1 MSHHADTW
9 AKGDV
14 LNLRASVP
22 LTADDLPPKP
32 APTLEGHP
40 VVWVE
45 LLSEGPLHYQ
55 GRKLDMDAAELE
67 RLEQA
72 YQTMRGWGY
81 LPPVLT
87 EHDKDGERCGHVLAV
102 QRWTHP
108 DGRRLLIGALQL
120 STEGAADKLKN
131 QQIYYFSPGLGP
143 VEDPNT
149 GTVLP
154 RVVREVSRV
163 SAPHRKTAAHVLG
176 GEHDYGGDPTTKGGV
191 MDTPEKETPEQTLGE
206 KFEKMAEAMGT
217 LTGKLE
223 AMETT
228 MGECMGR
235 VEAMEGS
242 IKTMMEGGPAKPE
255 ADDDK
260 PEVEMGEQGNPEI
273 VALREEVAQLR
284 TERDTATMAS
294 FLSQRTGC
302 VVDLSEDDAR
312 AWLEIKTKAPAA
324 FEALT
329 GRVRKAK
336 QEAKPAAPTMPVNPF
351 GSVALGES
359 DVREPAP
366 TTNHLTAKQVR
377 AMAKDKGV
385 NFLDLVAELRE
396 QGTTITREEV

>member
-1 MSHHADTW
+1 MSRHADAW
-9 AKGDV
+9 AQDGEV

-22 LTADDLPPKP
+22 LTIGDLPPKP
-32 APTLEGHP
+32 TPTLEGQP

-87 EHDKDGERCGHVLAV
+87 EHDTDGERCGHVLDV
-102 QRWTHP
+102 KRWTHP

-176 GEHDYGGDPTTKGGV
+176 AEHNGGHPLTNGGV
-191 MDTPEKETPEQTLGE
+191 MDTENKAPEHDLGAQI
-206 KFEKMAEAMGT
+206 EKMGEAIKAVTGKMEAMDGY
-217 LTGKLE
+217 
-223 AMETT
+223 MS
-228 MGECMGR
+228 ECMAR
-235 VEAMEGS
+235 VEAMESS
-242 IKTMMEGGPAKPE
+242 IKTMMEGAPAKE
-255 ADDDK
+255 EGDDDN
-260 PEVEMGEQGNPEI
+260 PEVEMGEQPSPEL
-273 VALREEVAQLR
+273 VELREQVARLQA
-284 TERDTATMAS
+284 ERDTATMAS

-302 VVDLSEDDAR
+302 VVDLSEDDAA
-312 AWLEIKTKAPAA
+312 AWLEIKTKAPSA

-336 QEAKPAAPTMPVNPF
+336 QEAKPAAPALPVNPF

-366 TTNHLTAKQVR
+366 PTNHLTAKQVR